1 MMIEAAHIY
10 QERLKHMAPPD
21 SPWYHY
27 DYPVRLVGH
36 AFVSTYKG
44 EILGKFAVIVNELTC
59 SVVEISAL
67 SYSDKRTYIFGKD
80 LMTGLRYLMDNYR
93 KVCFSVII
101 GNPKEKTYD
110 RLTAA
115 LGFTTALRRA
125 EVKDKNGGWK
135 DIKMYE
141 YVNPNWRPANDSE

>member
-1 MMIEAAHIY
+1 MIEAAFIY
-10 QERLKHMAPPD
+10 QERLKHIVPPD

-36 AFVSTYKG
+36 GFVSTYKG
-44 EILGKFAVIVNELTC
+44 EILGKFAVIVNELTH
-59 SVVEISAL
+59 SVVEISAI

-80 LMTGLRYLMDNYR
+80 LITGVRFLMDNYR

-110 RLTAA
+110 RLTNA
-115 LGFTTALRRA
+115 LGFTTVLRRA
-125 EVKDKNGGWK
+125 EVKNKNGEWNDVK
-135 DIKMYE
+135 IYE
-141 YVNPNWRPANDSE
+141 YVNSKWRTEDDSD